1 MMCDLYDSFE
11 YVYYTY
17 VYKRIIVSQNS
28 LNFNTLHAGIFRRG
42 FTRARLRPSNTNTIH
57 TMSIIFIQYPLSS
70 TNLLNRNFYV
80 TCATVV
86 DCERCKSLFF
96 TCNVFSVALDTI
108 FSINIC
114 IFPVDGN
121 VEDKISIGCCGEV
134 LDGT

>member
-1 MMCDLYDSFE
+1 MCDLYDSFE

-17 VYKRIIVSQNS
+17 VYKRIIVTETS
-28 LNFNTLHAGIFRRG
+28 LNINTLHAGIFRRSL
-42 FTRARLRPSNTNTIH
+42 TRAWLRPSNTNTIH
-57 TMSIIFIQYPLSS
+57 TMPIVFIRYPFYS
-70 TNLLNRNFYV
+70 TNLLNTNFYV
-80 TCATVV
+80 TCAPVV

-96 TCNVFSVALDTI
+96 ICNVFSVALDPI